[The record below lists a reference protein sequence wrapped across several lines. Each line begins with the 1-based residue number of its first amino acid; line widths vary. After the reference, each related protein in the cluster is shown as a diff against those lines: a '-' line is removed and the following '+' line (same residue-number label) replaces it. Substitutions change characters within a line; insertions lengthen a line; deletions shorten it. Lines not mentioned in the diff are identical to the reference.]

1 VGVRLHHVSAR
12 RSTHHAR
19 VATLLT
25 LLALVACE
33 GGLSGPF
40 NNGVPVARVVI
51 APDSVAL
58 PRGESMRLEAMLVD
72 AAGNE
77 LNGRD
82 IRWTSSDTTR
92 VRVTSAGMITAAV
105 AGSSRVTATSE
116 GKADSVKVIVTS

>member
-1 VGVRLHHVSAR
+1 
-12 RSTHHAR
+12 
-19 VATLLT
+19 
-25 LLALVACE
+25 
-33 GGLSGPF
+33 
-40 NNGVPVARVVI
+40 
-51 APDSVAL
+51 
-58 PRGESMRLEAMLVD
+58 MRLEAMLVD

-77 LNGRD
+77 LDGRD